1 MENLKEQAT
10 GLQKCITDNGTLKKS
25 FVIPKQELEIWKL
38 IKQKKNNRNE
48 SCMSDFLSL
57 PYSPV
62 MANLAPGS
70 SAGESALLALDKRD
84 SLESKLLT
92 ASFENHLGDCTFI
105 EPVHKRGKSGSI
117 TKLQRI
123 ENCWTSKNR

>member
-1 MENLKEQAT
+1 MEADKT
-10 GLQKCITDNGTLKKS
+10 KKKITEMKVVL
-25 FVIPKQELEIWKL
+25 
-38 IKQKKNNRNE
+38 
-48 SCMSDFLSL
+48 SDFLSL

-70 SAGESALLALDKRD
+70 SAGKSALLALDKRD

-92 ASFENHLGDCTFI
+92 ASFENRLGDCMFI
-105 EPVHKRGKSGSI
+105 EPVHRRGKSGST

-123 ENCWTSKNR
+123 ENRWTSKNR